1 MKLIHSFQTRIAGS
15 LFLLMLVVIAL
26 VYLTVKAATEA
37 SVVRQSYD
45 QLDTGARVFRQV
57 LDSRCRRLNDAVRVL
72 AADFGFRDAVA
83 NGDVPTLRSVLANH
97 GARVGAGDTYLLD
110 LDGRLIAST
119 VAAHSQG
126 ERLPTPT
133 AAGNDGSCV
142 VAGAGLPL
150 LRVTVPVRAP
160 LPIAQV
166 VMTFAMDQ
174 AMAEEFRSLINLDV
188 VFLGGASAMAST
200 LPSEQGRLLVQA
212 TAGPPTVGDTWQV
225 TLAGHLYQVK
235 RLTLG
240 ASDSPVYIYLL
251 RSLDVALAEFEPLLR
266 QLGLIAGGALLAA
279 LLGALWLARN
289 LAQPLRQLAVV
300 SWRIGQGDYS
310 VQVDVQRRDEF
321 GRLARMIEGMR
332 EGIADRE
339 QRLNHSALH
348 DPLTG
353 LPNRILAE
361 ERLRVFMATQSQVS
375 LLYVGLDGFQAINE
389 TAGVAGGDQILKV
402 VAERAQVLLAGRGC
416 VSRPVGDE
424 FLVQVCRMSL
434 EGAVGLADEWR
445 LLLSEPILWEGQ
457 VFRLRCRVG
466 VAEYPRHGEDPTVL
480 IERARGAMLDAGQLP
495 DRLRVYDEGRDAAQ
509 QRRLQ
514 LVHDLPLA
522 GERGE
527 LMLVFQPKVAL
538 RAGGVPQA
546 EVLLRWRH
554 AELGMISPGEFIPLA
569 ERSGSMSGLTRW
581 VIQAAIRQLA
591 LWQAEGRE
599 VKVSLNVSAVD
610 LADNQLPER
619 VIRWLDEAGVSAR
632 QLTFEITESAI
643 MADPE
648 AAIALLKRL
657 SSLGIR
663 LSVDDYGTG
672 QASLAHLKRLPV
684 DELKIDQSFIRE
696 LEPGND
702 DAVIVRSTI
711 EMGHNLGLEVV
722 AEGVEEGR
730 TLALLRSWGCDVIQ
744 GYYISR
750 PVPAGEFAA
759 WMERQAEPA
768 AEELS

>member
-15 LFLLMLVVIAL
+15 LFLLMLVVITL

-37 SVVRQSYD
+37 SAVRQSYD

-57 LDSRCRRLNDAVRVL
+57 LDGRCRRLNDAVRVL

-83 NGDVPTLRSVLANH
+83 SGDVPTLRSALANH

-126 ERLPTPT
+126 ERLPV
-133 AAGNDGSCV
+133 AVASGNDGSCV
-142 VAGAGLPL
+142 LAGNGLPQ

-160 LPIAQV
+160 VPIAQV
-166 VMTFAMDQ
+166 VMSFAMDQ

-188 VFLGGASAMAST
+188 VFLGEAALMAST
-200 LPSEQGRLLVQA
+200 LPEEQGRLLLPELANAPKGSDSWQL
-212 TAGPPTVGDTWQV
+212 TLGDRR
-225 TLAGHLYQVK
+225 YQVK

-240 ASDSPVYIYLL
+240 TADHPVQVYLL
-251 RSLDVALAEFEPLLR
+251 RSLDLAMVEFEPLLR
-266 QLGLIAGGALLAA
+266 QLALIAGGALLAA

-289 LAQPLRQLAVV
+289 LAQPLRQLSVM
-300 SWRIGQGDYS
+300 SWRIGQGDYG
-310 VQVDVQRRDEF
+310 VKVEVQRRDEF
-321 GRLARMIEGMR
+321 GRLAQVLEEMR
-332 EGIADRE
+332 QGIAERE
-339 QRLNHSALH
+339 QRLNHNALH
-348 DPLTG
+348 DALTG

-361 ERLRVFMATQSQVS
+361 ERLRVFIATQSQVS
-375 LLYVGLDGFQAINE
+375 LLYLGLDGFQAINE
-389 TAGVAGGDQILKV
+389 SAGVAGGDRMLRM

-424 FLVQVCRMSL
+424 FLVQFCRVGL
-434 EGAVGLADEWR
+434 EGAVGLAEQLR
-445 LLLSEPILWEGQ
+445 LSLAEPIEWEGQ
-457 VFRLRCRVG
+457 LYRLSCRIG
-466 VAEYPRHGEDPTVL
+466 VVEYPRHGDDPTQL
-480 IERARGAMLDAGQLP
+480 IERARSAMLDAGQLP

-538 RAGGVPQA
+538 QGSGPHQA

-554 AELGMISPGEFIPLA
+554 AELGMVSPGEFIPLA
-569 ERSGSMSGLTRW
+569 ERSGSMAGLTRW

-591 LWQAEGRE
+591 LWQTQGRE

-610 LADNQLPER
+610 LADARLPER
-619 VIRWLDEAGVSAR
+619 VMGWLDDAGVSAR

-648 AAIALLKRL
+648 AAIALLTRL
-657 SSLGIR
+657 SVLGIR

-684 DELKIDQSFIRE
+684 DELKIDQSFVKE
-696 LEPGND
+696 LAPGND

-722 AEGVEEGR
+722 AEGVEEAR
-730 TLALLRSWGCDVIQ
+730 ALALLRSWGCDVIQ

-750 PVPAGEFAA
+750 PLPAVEFEA
-759 WMERQAEPA
+759 WMERQSQPVLEA
-768 AEELS
+768 LS

>member
-37 SVVRQSYD
+37 SAVRQSYD

-57 LDSRCRRLNDAVRVL
+57 LDGQCRRLNDAVRVL

-83 NGDVPTLRSVLANH
+83 SGDVPTLRSVLANH

-110 LDGRLIAST
+110 MDGRLIAST
-119 VAAHSQG
+119 VPAHSEG
-126 ERLPTPT
+126 ERLPAST
-133 AAGNDGSCV
+133 ATGGDGSCV
-142 VAGAGLPL
+142 AAGTGLPS

-160 LPIAQV
+160 VPIAQV

-174 AMAEEFRSLINLDV
+174 AMAQEFRSLINLDV
-188 VFLGGASAMAST
+188 VFLGGATSMAST
-200 LPSEQGRLLVQA
+200 LPVAQGQLLAQQLQA
-212 TAGPPTVGDTWQV
+212 SPKTGDTWQM
-225 TLAGHLYQVK
+225 TLGDRLYQVK

-240 ASDSPVYIYLL
+240 TRESPVDVYLL
-251 RSLDVALAEFEPLLR
+251 RSLDVALGEFAPLLR
-266 QLGLIAGGALLAA
+266 QLALIAGGALLTA
-279 LLGALWLARN
+279 LLGALLLARN
-289 LAQPLRQLAVV
+289 LAQPLRELAVV
-300 SWRIGQGDYS
+300 SWRIGQGDYA
-310 VQVDVQRRDEF
+310 VKVDVQRRDEF
-321 GRLARMIEGMR
+321 GRLARMLETMR
-332 EGIADRE
+332 EGIAERE
-339 QRLNHSALH
+339 QRLNHHALH

-361 ERLRVFMATQSQVS
+361 ERLRVFIATQSQVS
-375 LLYVGLDGFQAINE
+375 LLYLGLDDFQAINE
-389 TAGVAGGDQILKV
+389 AAGVAGGDRILKL

-424 FLVQVCRMSL
+424 FLVQVCRMGL
-434 EGAVGLADEWR
+434 EGAVGLADQLR
-445 LLLSEPILWEGQ
+445 LALAEPIEWEGQ
-457 VFRLRCRVG
+457 LFRLSCRIG
-466 VAEYPRHGEDPTVL
+466 VTEYPRHSGDPALL
-480 IERARGAMLDAGQLP
+480 IERARSAMLDAAQVP

-538 RAGGVPQA
+538 RGAGSPQA

-569 ERSGSMSGLTRW
+569 ERSGSMAGLTRW

-591 LWQAEGRE
+591 LWQTQGRE

-610 LADNQLPER
+610 LTDTQLPER
-619 VIRWLDEAGVSAR
+619 VIRWLDDAGVSAR

-657 SSLGIR
+657 SILGIR

-750 PVPAGEFAA
+750 PVPAGEFEA

-768 AEELS
+768 VEELS

>member
-26 VYLTVKAATEA
+26 VYLTVKATTEA

-45 QLDTGARVFRQV
+45 QLDTGARVFRLM

-83 NGDVPTLRSVLANH
+83 SGDVPTLRSVLANH

-110 LDGRLIAST
+110 MDGRLIAST
-119 VAAHSQG
+119 VADHSQG
-126 ERLPTPT
+126 ERLPSST
-133 AAGNDGSCV
+133 AAGNEGSCV

-188 VFLGGASAMAST
+188 VFLGGAATMAST
-200 LPSEQGRLLVQA
+200 LPAEQGRLLVQA
-212 TAGPPTVGDTWQV
+212 TAGQPTVGDTWQV

-240 ASDSPVYIYLL
+240 VSDSPVSIYLL

-279 LLGALWLARN
+279 LLGALLLARN
-289 LAQPLRQLAVV
+289 LAQPLRQLSVM

-310 VQVDVQRRDEF
+310 VKVDVQRRDEF
-321 GRLARMIEGMR
+321 GRLARVLEEMR
-332 EGIADRE
+332 QGIAERE
-339 QRLNHSALH
+339 QRLNHNALH

-353 LPNRILAE
+353 LPNRMLAE
-361 ERLRVFMATQSQVS
+361 ERLRVFIATQSQVS
-375 LLYVGLDGFQAINE
+375 LLYLGLDDFQAINE
-389 TAGVAGGDQILKV
+389 SAGVAGGDQILKV
-402 VAERAQVLLAGRGC
+402 VAERAQMLLAGRGC

-434 EGAVGLADEWR
+434 EGAVGLAEELR
-445 LLLSEPILWEGQ
+445 LLLAEPIEWEGQ
-457 VFRLRCRVG
+457 VFRLSCRIG
-466 VAEYPRHGEDPTVL
+466 VAEYPRHSDDASVL
-480 IERARGAMLDAGQLP
+480 IERARSAMLDAGQLP

-538 RAGGVPQA
+538 HGSGPYQA

-569 ERSGSMSGLTRW
+569 ERSGSMSALTRW
-581 VIQAAIRQLA
+581 VIQSTIRQLA
-591 LWQAEGRE
+591 LWQREGRE

-610 LADNQLPER
+610 LADSQLPER
-619 VIRWLDEAGVSAR
+619 VVRWLDDAGVAAR

-648 AAIALLKRL
+648 SAIALLKRL
-657 SSLGIR
+657 SALGIR

-696 LEPGND
+696 LAPGND

-750 PVPAGEFAA
+750 PVPAGEFEA
-759 WMERQAEPA
+759 WMEHQAQPVL
-768 AEELS
+768 EELS

>member
-37 SVVRQSYD
+37 SAVRQSYD
-45 QLDTGARVFRQV
+45 QLDTGARVFRQE

-83 NGDVPTLRSVLANH
+83 SGDVPTLRSVLANH

-119 VAAHSQG
+119 VAGHSQ
-126 ERLPTPT
+126 EEPMPTT
-133 AAGNDGSCV
+133 AAAPNGAGCV
-142 VAGAGLPL
+142 VASAGLPL

-188 VFLGGASAMAST
+188 VFLGKAPAMAST
-200 LPSEQGRLLVQA
+200 LPETRRELLVRALVGAPA
-212 TAGPPTVGDTWQV
+212 TDAVWQV
-225 TLAGHLYQVK
+225 ALDGHLYQVK
-235 RLTLG
+235 RLVLG
-240 ASDSPVYIYLL
+240 TAEAPVQVYLL
-251 RSLDVALAEFEPLLR
+251 RSLDIALAEFEPLLR
-266 QLGLIAGGALLAA
+266 QLGLIACGALLAA
-279 LLGALWLARN
+279 LLGALALARN
-289 LAQPLRQLAVV
+289 LAQPLRQLSEV

-310 VQVDVQRRDEF
+310 VKIEVPRRDEF
-321 GRLARMIEGMR
+321 GHLAQVLEGMR
-332 EGIADRE
+332 QGIAERE
-339 QRLNHSALH
+339 LQLSHNALH
-348 DPLTG
+348 DALTG
-353 LPNRILAE
+353 LPNRVLAE
-361 ERLRVFMATQSQVS
+361 ERLRVFMATQPQVS
-375 LLYVGLDGFQAINE
+375 LLYLGLDGFQAINE
-389 TAGVAGGDQILKV
+389 TAGVAGGDHILKV
-402 VAERAQVLLAGRGC
+402 VAERAQALLAGRGC

-424 FLVQVCRMSL
+424 FLVQVCRL
-434 EGAVGLADEWR
+434 DVAGAVGLIAQWR
-445 LLLSEPILWEGQ
+445 ALLAEPIEHEGQ
-457 VFRLRCRVG
+457 LFRLKCRVG
-466 VAEYPRHGEDPTVL
+466 VASYPQHGDDPHLL
-480 IERARGAMLDAGQLP
+480 IERARGAMLDAGGVP
-495 DRLRVYDEGRDAAQ
+495 DRLRVYDQERDAAQ

-514 LVHDLPLA
+514 LVQDLPLA
-522 GERGE
+522 AERGE
-527 LMLVFQPKVAL
+527 LLLVFQPKVAL
-538 RAGGVPQA
+538 HRQGGHQA

-554 AELGMISPGEFIPLA
+554 AELGMVSPAEFIPLA
-569 ERSGSMSGLTRW
+569 ECSGNMAGLTRW
-581 VIQAAIRQLA
+581 VIQTAIRQLA
-591 LWQAEGRE
+591 LWQSQGRQ

-610 LADNQLPER
+610 LSDRHLPER
-619 VIRWLDEAGVSAR
+619 VIGWLDEAGVSAR

-648 AAIALLKRL
+648 AAIALLKQL

-672 QASLAHLKRLPV
+672 HASLAHLKRLPV

-696 LEPGND
+696 LEAGND

-722 AEGVEEGR
+722 AEGVEEAR
-730 TLALLRSWGCDVIQ
+730 ALALLRGWGCDVIQ

-750 PVPAGEFAA
+750 PVPAAEFEA
-759 WMERQAEPA
+759 WMERQDLPVTEALA
-768 AEELS
+768 

>member
-632 QLTFEITESAI
+632 QLTFEVTESAI

>member
-768 AEELS
+768 VEELS

>member
-37 SVVRQSYD
+37 SAVRQSYD

-57 LDSRCRRLNDAVRVL
+57 LDGQCRRLNDAVRVL

-83 NGDVPTLRSVLANH
+83 SGDVPTLRSVLANH

-110 LDGRLIAST
+110 MDGRLIAST
-119 VAAHSQG
+119 VPGHSEG
-126 ERLPTPT
+126 ERLPAST
-133 AAGNDGSCV
+133 AAGGDGSCV
-142 VAGAGLPL
+142 VAGTGLPS

-160 LPIAQV
+160 VPIAQV

-174 AMAEEFRSLINLDV
+174 AMAQEFRSLINLDV
-188 VFLGGASAMAST
+188 VFLGGATSMAST
-200 LPSEQGRLLVQA
+200 LPVAQGQLLAQQLQA
-212 TAGPPTVGDTWQV
+212 SPRTAETWQM
-225 TLAGHLYQVK
+225 TLGDRLYQVK

-240 ASDSPVYIYLL
+240 TRENPVDVYLL
-251 RSLDVALAEFEPLLR
+251 RSLDVALGEFAPLLR
-266 QLGLIAGGALLAA
+266 QLALIAGGALLTA
-279 LLGALWLARN
+279 LLGALLLARS
-289 LAQPLRQLAVV
+289 LAQPLRELAVV
-300 SWRIGQGDYS
+300 SWRIGQGDYA
-310 VQVDVQRRDEF
+310 VKVDVQRRDEF
-321 GRLARMIEGMR
+321 GRLARMLETMR
-332 EGIADRE
+332 EGIAERE
-339 QRLNHSALH
+339 QRLNHHALH

-361 ERLRVFMATQSQVS
+361 ERLRVFIATQSQVS
-375 LLYVGLDGFQAINE
+375 LLYLGLDDFQAINE
-389 TAGVAGGDQILKV
+389 AAGVAGGDRILKL

-434 EGAVGLADEWR
+434 EGAVGLADQLR
-445 LLLSEPILWEGQ
+445 QALAEPIEWEGQ
-457 VFRLRCRVG
+457 LFRLSCRIG
-466 VAEYPRHGEDPTVL
+466 VTEYPRHSGDPALL
-480 IERARGAMLDAGQLP
+480 IERARSAMLDAAQVP
-495 DRLRVYDEGRDAAQ
+495 ERLRVYDEGRDAAQ

-538 RAGGVPQA
+538 RGDGSPQA

-569 ERSGSMSGLTRW
+569 ERSGSMAGLTRW
-581 VIQAAIRQLA
+581 VIQATIRQLA
-591 LWQAEGRE
+591 LWQTQGRE

-610 LADNQLPER
+610 LTDTQLPER

-657 SSLGIR
+657 SIMGIR

-711 EMGHNLGLEVV
+711 EMGHNLGLDVV

-750 PVPAGEFAA
+750 PVPAGEFEA

-768 AEELS
+768 VEELS

>member
-57 LDSRCRRLNDAVRVL
+57 LDSRCRRLSDAVRVL

-97 GARVGAGDTYLLD
+97 GARVGADDTYLLD

-126 ERLPTPT
+126 ERLPAPT
-133 AAGNDGSCV
+133 TAGNDGSCV
-142 VAGAGLPL
+142 VAGPGLPL

-200 LPSEQGRLLVQA
+200 LPFEQSRLLVQA
-212 TAGPPTVGDTWQV
+212 TAGAPTVGDTWQV
-225 TLAGHLYQVK
+225 TLAGHFYQVK

-240 ASDSPVYIYLL
+240 ASDSPVCIYLL

-266 QLGLIAGGALLAA
+266 QLALIAGGALLAA
-279 LLGALWLARN
+279 LLGALLLARN
-289 LAQPLRQLAVV
+289 LAQPLRQLSVV

-310 VQVDVQRRDEF
+310 VKVDVQRRDEF
-321 GRLARMIEGMR
+321 GRLGRVLEEMR
-332 EGIADRE
+332 QGIAERE
-339 QRLNHSALH
+339 QRLNHNALH

-353 LPNRILAE
+353 LPNRMLAE
-361 ERLRVFMATQSQVS
+361 ERLRVFIATQSQVS
-375 LLYVGLDGFQAINE
+375 LLYLGLDDFQAINE
-389 TAGVAGGDQILKV
+389 SAGVAGGDQILKV
-402 VAERAQVLLAGRGC
+402 VAERAQILLAGRGC

-434 EGAVGLADEWR
+434 EGAVGLADELR
-445 LLLSEPILWEGQ
+445 LLLAEPIEWEGQ
-457 VFRLRCRVG
+457 VFRLSCRIG
-466 VAEYPRHGEDPTVL
+466 VTEYPRHSADASVL
-480 IERARGAMLDAGQLP
+480 IERARSAMLDAGQLP

-538 RAGGVPQA
+538 RGDGSPQA

-648 AAIALLKRL
+648 SAIALLKRL
-657 SSLGIR
+657 SVMGIR

-750 PVPAGEFAA
+750 PVPAGEFEA

-768 AEELS
+768 VEELS

>member
-37 SVVRQSYD
+37 SAVRQSYD

-57 LDSRCRRLNDAVRVL
+57 LDGQCRRLNDAVRVL

-83 NGDVPTLRSVLANH
+83 SGDVPTLRSVLANH

-110 LDGRLIAST
+110 MDGRLIAST
-119 VAAHSQG
+119 VPGHSEG
-126 ERLPTPT
+126 ERLPAST
-133 AAGNDGSCV
+133 AAGGDGSCV
-142 VAGAGLPL
+142 VAGTGLPS

-160 LPIAQV
+160 VPIAQV

-174 AMAEEFRSLINLDV
+174 AMAQEFRSLINLDV
-188 VFLGGASAMAST
+188 VFLGGATSMAST
-200 LPSEQGRLLVQA
+200 LPVAQGQLLAQQLQA
-212 TAGPPTVGDTWQV
+212 SPNTTETWQM
-225 TLAGHLYQVK
+225 TLGDRLYQVK

-240 ASDSPVYIYLL
+240 TRESPVYVYLL
-251 RSLDVALAEFEPLLR
+251 RSLDVALGEFAPLLR
-266 QLGLIAGGALLAA
+266 QLALIAGGALLTA
-279 LLGALWLARN
+279 LLGALLLARS
-289 LAQPLRQLAVV
+289 LAQPLRELAVV
-300 SWRIGQGDYS
+300 SWRIGQGDYA
-310 VQVDVQRRDEF
+310 VKVDVQRRDEF
-321 GRLARMIEGMR
+321 GRLARMLETMR
-332 EGIADRE
+332 EGIAERE
-339 QRLNHSALH
+339 QRLNHHALH

-361 ERLRVFMATQSQVS
+361 ERLRVFIATQSQVS
-375 LLYVGLDGFQAINE
+375 LLYLGLDDFQAINE
-389 TAGVAGGDQILKV
+389 AAGVAGGDRILKL

-434 EGAVGLADEWR
+434 EGAVGLADQLR
-445 LLLSEPILWEGQ
+445 QALAEPIEWEGQ
-457 VFRLRCRVG
+457 LFRLSCRIG
-466 VAEYPRHGEDPTVL
+466 VTEYPRHSGDPALL
-480 IERARGAMLDAGQLP
+480 IERARSAMLDAAQVP
-495 DRLRVYDEGRDAAQ
+495 ERLRVYDEGRDAAQ

-538 RAGGVPQA
+538 RGDGSPQA

-569 ERSGSMSGLTRW
+569 ERSGSMAGLTRW
-581 VIQAAIRQLA
+581 VIQATIRQLA
-591 LWQAEGRE
+591 LWQTQGRE

-610 LADNQLPER
+610 LTDTQLPER

-657 SSLGIR
+657 SIMGIR

-711 EMGHNLGLEVV
+711 EMGHNLGLDVV

-730 TLALLRSWGCDVIQ
+730 TLALLRSWGCDLIQ

-750 PVPAGEFAA
+750 PVPAGEFEA

-768 AEELS
+768 VEELS

>member
-37 SVVRQSYD
+37 SAVRQSYD

-57 LDSRCRRLNDAVRVL
+57 LDGQCRRLNDAVRVL

-83 NGDVPTLRSVLANH
+83 SGDVPTLRSVLANH

-110 LDGRLIAST
+110 MDGRLIAST
-119 VAAHSQG
+119 VPAHSEG
-126 ERLPTPT
+126 ERLPAST
-133 AAGNDGSCV
+133 AAGGDGSCV
-142 VAGAGLPL
+142 AAGTGLPS

-160 LPIAQV
+160 VPIAQV

-174 AMAEEFRSLINLDV
+174 AMAQEFRSLINLDV
-188 VFLGGASAMAST
+188 VFLGGATSMAST
-200 LPSEQGRLLVQA
+200 LPVAQGQLLAQQLQA
-212 TAGPPTVGDTWQV
+212 SPKTGDTWQM
-225 TLAGHLYQVK
+225 TLGDRLYQVK

-240 ASDSPVYIYLL
+240 TRESPVDVYLL
-251 RSLDVALAEFEPLLR
+251 RSLDVALGEFAPLLR
-266 QLGLIAGGALLAA
+266 QLALIAGGALLTA
-279 LLGALWLARN
+279 LLGALLLARN
-289 LAQPLRQLAVV
+289 LAQPLRELAVV
-300 SWRIGQGDYS
+300 SWRIGQGDYA
-310 VQVDVQRRDEF
+310 VKVDVQRRDEF
-321 GRLARMIEGMR
+321 GRLARMLETMR
-332 EGIADRE
+332 EGIAERE
-339 QRLNHSALH
+339 QRLNHHALH

-361 ERLRVFMATQSQVS
+361 ERLRVFIATQSQVS
-375 LLYVGLDGFQAINE
+375 LLYLGLDDFQAINE
-389 TAGVAGGDQILKV
+389 AAGVAGGDRILKL

-424 FLVQVCRMSL
+424 FLVQVCRMGL
-434 EGAVGLADEWR
+434 EGAVGLADQLR
-445 LLLSEPILWEGQ
+445 LALAEPIEWEGQ
-457 VFRLRCRVG
+457 LFRLSCRIG
-466 VAEYPRHGEDPTVL
+466 VTEYPRHSGDPALL
-480 IERARGAMLDAGQLP
+480 IERARSAMLDAAQVP

-538 RAGGVPQA
+538 RGAGSPQA

-569 ERSGSMSGLTRW
+569 ERSGSMAGLTRW

-591 LWQAEGRE
+591 LWQTQGRE

-610 LADNQLPER
+610 LTDTQLPER
-619 VIRWLDEAGVSAR
+619 VIRWLDDAGVSAR

-657 SSLGIR
+657 SILGIR

-750 PVPAGEFAA
+750 PVPAGEFEA

-768 AEELS
+768 VEELS

>member
-591 LWQAEGRE
+591 MWQSEGRE

>member
-110 LDGRLIAST
+110 LDGRLMAST

-126 ERLPTPT
+126 ERLPAPT

-142 VAGAGLPL
+142 VAGPGLPL
-150 LRVTVPVRAP
+150 LRVTVLVRAP

-174 AMAEEFRSLINLDV
+174 AMAKEFRSLINLDV
-188 VFLGGASAMAST
+188 VFLGGASAVAST
-200 LPSEQGRLLVQA
+200 LPVEQSRLLVQVA
-212 TAGPPTVGDTWQV
+212 AGAPTVGDTWQV

-240 ASDSPVYIYLL
+240 ANDSPVYIYLL

-266 QLGLIAGGALLAA
+266 QLALIAGGALLAA
-279 LLGALWLARN
+279 LLGALLLARN
-289 LAQPLRQLAVV
+289 LAQPLRQLSVV

-310 VQVDVQRRDEF
+310 VKVDVQRRDEF
-321 GRLARMIEGMR
+321 GRLGRVLEGMR
-332 EGIADRE
+332 QGIAERE
-339 QRLNHSALH
+339 QRLNHNALH

-353 LPNRILAE
+353 LPNRMLAE
-361 ERLRVFMATQSQVS
+361 ERLRVFIATQSQVS
-375 LLYVGLDGFQAINE
+375 LLYLGLDDFQTINE
-389 TAGVAGGDQILKV
+389 SAGVAGGDHILKV
-402 VAERAQVLLAGRGC
+402 VAERAQILLAGRGC

-434 EGAVGLADEWR
+434 EGAVGLAEELR
-445 LLLSEPILWEGQ
+445 LLLAEPIEWEGQ
-457 VFRLRCRVG
+457 VFRLSCRIG
-466 VAEYPRHGEDPTVL
+466 GAEYPRHSDDAGVL

-538 RAGGVPQA
+538 RGDGSPQA

-569 ERSGSMSGLTRW
+569 ERSGSMAGLTRW
-581 VIQAAIRQLA
+581 VIQTAIRQLA

-610 LADNQLPER
+610 LADSQLPER
-619 VIRWLDEAGVSAR
+619 VIHWLDEAGVSAR

-648 AAIALLKRL
+648 SAIALLKRL
-657 SSLGIR
+657 SVMGIR

-750 PVPAGEFAA
+750 PVPAGEFEA
-759 WMERQAEPA
+759 WMERQVEPA
-768 AEELS
+768 VEELS

>member
-37 SVVRQSYD
+37 SAVRQSYD

-57 LDSRCRRLNDAVRVL
+57 LDGQCRRLNDAVRVL

-83 NGDVPTLRSVLANH
+83 SGDVPTLRSVLANH

-110 LDGRLIAST
+110 MDGRLIAST
-119 VAAHSQG
+119 VPGHSEG
-126 ERLPTPT
+126 ERLPAST
-133 AAGNDGSCV
+133 AAGGDGSCV
-142 VAGAGLPL
+142 VAGTGLPS

-160 LPIAQV
+160 VPIAQV

-174 AMAEEFRSLINLDV
+174 AMAQEFRSLINLDV
-188 VFLGGASAMAST
+188 VFLGGATSMAST
-200 LPSEQGRLLVQA
+200 LPVAQGQLLAQQLQTSPR
-212 TAGPPTVGDTWQV
+212 TAETWQM
-225 TLAGHLYQVK
+225 TLGDRLYQVK

-240 ASDSPVYIYLL
+240 TRENPVDVYLL
-251 RSLDVALAEFEPLLR
+251 RSLDVALGEFAPLLR
-266 QLGLIAGGALLAA
+266 QLALIAGGALLTA
-279 LLGALWLARN
+279 LLGALLLARS
-289 LAQPLRQLAVV
+289 LAQPLRELAVV
-300 SWRIGQGDYS
+300 SWRIGQGDYA
-310 VQVDVQRRDEF
+310 VKVDVQRRDEF
-321 GRLARMIEGMR
+321 GRLARMLETMR
-332 EGIADRE
+332 EGIAERE
-339 QRLNHSALH
+339 QRLNHHALH

-361 ERLRVFMATQSQVS
+361 ERLRVFIATQSQVS
-375 LLYVGLDGFQAINE
+375 LLYLGLDDFQAINE
-389 TAGVAGGDQILKV
+389 AAGVAGGDRILKL

-434 EGAVGLADEWR
+434 EGAVGLADQLR
-445 LLLSEPILWEGQ
+445 QALAEPIEWEGQ
-457 VFRLRCRVG
+457 LFRLSCRIG
-466 VAEYPRHGEDPTVL
+466 VTEYPRHSGEPALL
-480 IERARGAMLDAGQLP
+480 IERARSAMLDAAQVP
-495 DRLRVYDEGRDAAQ
+495 ERLRVYDEGRDAAQ

-538 RAGGVPQA
+538 RGDGSPQA

-569 ERSGSMSGLTRW
+569 ERSGSMAGLTRW
-581 VIQAAIRQLA
+581 VIQATIRQLA
-591 LWQAEGRE
+591 LWQTQGRE

-610 LADNQLPER
+610 LTDTQLPER

-657 SSLGIR
+657 SIMGIR

-711 EMGHNLGLEVV
+711 EMGHNLGLDVV

-750 PVPAGEFAA
+750 PVPAGEFEA

-768 AEELS
+768 VEELS

>member
-424 FLVQVCRMSL
+424 FLVQVCRMSF

-768 AEELS
+768 VEELS

>member
-15 LFLLMLVVIAL
+15 LFLLMLVVITL

-37 SVVRQSYD
+37 SAVRQSYD

-57 LDSRCRRLNDAVRVL
+57 LDGHCRRLNDAVRVL

-83 NGDVPTLRSVLANH
+83 SGDVPTLRSVLANH

-110 LDGRLIAST
+110 MDGRLIAST
-119 VAAHSQG
+119 VAAHSEG
-126 ERLPTPT
+126 ERLPG
-133 AAGNDGSCV
+133 AVGAVNDGSCV
-142 VAGAGLPL
+142 LAGTGLPQ

-166 VMTFAMDQ
+166 VMSFAMDQ
-174 AMAEEFRSLINLDV
+174 AMAQEFRSLINLDV
-188 VFLGGASAMAST
+188 VFLGEAALMAST
-200 LPSEQGRLLVQA
+200 LPDEQGRQLVQELA
-212 TAGPPTVGDTWQV
+212 RASGTDDGWQL
-225 TLAGHLYQVK
+225 TLGGRLYQVK

-240 ASDSPVYIYLL
+240 TQDHPVYVYLL
-251 RSLDVALAEFEPLLR
+251 RALDVALAEFEPLLR
-266 QLGLIAGGALLAA
+266 QLALIAGGALLAA

-289 LAQPLRQLAVV
+289 LAQPLRRLSVM
-300 SWRIGQGDYS
+300 SWRIGQGDYA
-310 VQVDVQRRDEF
+310 VKVEVPRQDEF
-321 GRLARMIEGMR
+321 GRLAQVLEEMR
-332 EGIADRE
+332 QGIAERE
-339 QRLNHSALH
+339 QRLNHNALH
-348 DPLTG
+348 DALTG
-353 LPNRILAE
+353 LPNRLLAE
-361 ERLRVFMATQSQVS
+361 ERLRVFIATQSQVS
-375 LLYVGLDGFQAINE
+375 LLYLGLDGFQAINE
-389 TAGVAGGDQILKV
+389 SAGVAGGDRILRM

-424 FLVQVCRMSL
+424 FLVQACRMGL
-434 EGAVGLADEWR
+434 EGAVGLAEQLR
-445 LLLSEPILWEGQ
+445 LSLAEPIEWEGQ
-457 VFRLRCRVG
+457 LFRLSCRIG
-466 VAEYPRHGEDPTVL
+466 VVEYPRHGDPNQL
-480 IERARGAMLDAGQLP
+480 IERARSAMLDAGQLP

-514 LVHDLPLA
+514 LVQDLPLA

-538 RAGGVPQA
+538 QGSGPHQA

-554 AELGMISPGEFIPLA
+554 AELGMVSPGEFIPLA
-569 ERSGSMSGLTRW
+569 ERSGSMAGLTRW
-581 VIQAAIRQLA
+581 VIQATIRQLA
-591 LWQAEGRE
+591 LWQTQGRE

-610 LADNQLPER
+610 LADTQLPER
-619 VIRWLDEAGVSAR
+619 VMGWLDDAGVSAR

-648 AAIALLKRL
+648 AAIALLTRL
-657 SSLGIR
+657 SILGIR

-684 DELKIDQSFIRE
+684 DELKIDQSFVKE
-696 LEPGND
+696 LAPGND

-722 AEGVEEGR
+722 AEGVEEAR
-730 TLALLRSWGCDVIQ
+730 ALALLRSWGCDVIQ

-750 PVPAGEFAA
+750 PVPAAEFEA
-759 WMERQAEPA
+759 WMERQSMPVLEA
-768 AEELS
+768 LS

>member
-466 VAEYPRHGEDPTVL
+466 IAEYPRHGEDPTVL

-768 AEELS
+768 VEELS